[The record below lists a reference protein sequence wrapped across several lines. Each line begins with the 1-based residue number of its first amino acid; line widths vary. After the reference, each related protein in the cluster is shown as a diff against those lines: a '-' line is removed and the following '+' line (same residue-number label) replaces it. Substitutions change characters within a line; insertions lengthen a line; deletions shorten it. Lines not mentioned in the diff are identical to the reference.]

1 MTLLIILA
9 ALFAPIQNYSQTIY
23 KAIKDS
29 VKVPRQPYLR
39 FFTKDKYERKIT
51 FYISEVTGT
60 AKLPLI
66 VYVQGSGA
74 NSHFIIHNDQLIP
87 ANGHI
92 FITES
97 LNNKARLLIVEKPGV
112 KYLDNPRE
120 SQKNGAFNA
129 EHSLEK
135 WCEAVEA
142 SIKATIRSGLADSSK
157 ILVIGHSEGGLVAC
171 KVANDMSG
179 LVSHVANLAGGGDSQ
194 LYDLLILARKGN
206 LFKNISE
213 DPASR
218 VQYVLDEWKNIQAE
232 PFNTNRFFLGFSY
245 LRWSSFMQT
254 SSLEQLENSKAK
266 ILIVQ
271 GSKDENLDP
280 ASADQLYAHLLSK
293 GKNVA
298 YHRLENADHSFK
310 DVTKPNENGW
320 KTEMEKI
327 LAWFFE

>member
-1 MTLLIILA
+1 MIVIFILA
-9 ALFAPIQNYSQTIY
+9 GSFAPIENYSQTIY
-23 KAIKDS
+23 EAIKDS

-51 FYISEVTGT
+51 FYISEVTGA
-60 AKLPLI
+60 AKLPLV

-74 NSHFIIHNDQLIP
+74 NSHFIIHNEQLIP
-87 ANGHI
+87 VNGHI

-112 KYLDNPRE
+112 TYLDNPRE
-120 SQKNGAFNA
+120 PQKNGAFNT

-135 WCEAVEA
+135 WCEAIEA

-171 KVANDMSG
+171 KVAKDLSG
-179 LVSHVANLAGGGDSQ
+179 LVSHVANLAGGGASQ
-194 LYDLLILARKGN
+194 LYDLLALARKGS
-206 LFKNISE
+206 LFKNISD
-213 DPASR
+213 DPAAR

-232 PFNTNRFFLGFSY
+232 PFNTNKFFLGFSY
-245 LRWSSFMQT
+245 LRWSGFMQT
-254 SSLEQLENSKAK
+254 SCVEQLENSKAK

-271 GSKDENLDP
+271 GFKDENLDP

-293 GKNVA
+293 RKNVT

-310 DVTKPNENGW
+310 DHTKPNENGW